1 MIDLETP
8 GTSILQILAT
18 KQAAFPPT
26 KTYSTHK
33 THPPAPISRLL
44 SSPHHTTTRSPQT
57 GGRLRGLRHF
67 GRWTGRR
74 FRWRGSNAA
83 RNHIEDH
90 DVLRSV
96 HKGGLPMGPGHGAN
110 GAGQGRKEGRKEVTD
125 VERTTLQFHGGF
137 QWISRMSSKLESKS
151 CSVKLASLG
160 CVYGESRSYP
170 KDSKSLNVQRF
181 RAAHQSTTGEE
192 NLSRRASSRLAK

>member
-110 GAGQGRKEGRKEVTD
+110 GAGQGRKEGRKSPMWSAQPYSFMED
-125 VERTTLQFHGGF
+125 FNGF
-137 QWISRMSSKLESKS
+137 QGCLPNSNPS
-151 CSVKLASLG
+151 LA
-160 CVYGESRSYP
+160 R
-170 KDSKSLNVQRF
+170 
-181 RAAHQSTTGEE
+181 
-192 NLSRRASSRLAK
+192 